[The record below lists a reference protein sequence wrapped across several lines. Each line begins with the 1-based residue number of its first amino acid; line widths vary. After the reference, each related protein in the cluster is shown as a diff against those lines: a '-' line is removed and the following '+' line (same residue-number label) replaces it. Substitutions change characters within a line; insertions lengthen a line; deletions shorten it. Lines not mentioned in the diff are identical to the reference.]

1 MIGPGSSVRR
11 SSAYRCYKRVSDTV
25 TTPDLEPTQR
35 LPVVGETADVGN
47 QPFEEPRRGGGIGGL
62 LLRVVLLVLIAVI
75 GVVALALLATPPR
88 ESILI
93 LGSDARPD
101 ELKRG
106 EVGRT
111 DTLLLFVGDRALPRT
126 AMLSVPRDLWVT
138 IPGYG
143 DERINAAYELGGGQT
158 AKQTVSNVLGQPID
172 RYLVIGLQGVRDVV
186 DAVGGVDI
194 TVPTAIHDDAYPT
207 DDYGY
212 QTVDIPAGRQ
222 HMDGD
227 TALKYARTR
236 HQDSDFA
243 RTARQQQV
251 VGAVRNAMLNP
262 LNWPRLPA
270 VIAAISS
277 SIKTDATPLDAIALG
292 AAMLRTPGDPDHM
305 VIDTTYASEVT
316 GEDGAYLL
324 QAKPSLKPAVAQFVG
339 AASVSPPSVEV
350 LNGAGVAGLAAR
362 TADRL
367 KQAGF
372 TVANVADAPRAQAQ
386 TTIVAR
392 PSARGAADQIASAVG
407 LPANRVTTGNPSNA
421 DIQITLGSDA
431 AQLARQ

>member
-1 MIGPGSSVRR
+1 
-11 SSAYRCYKRVSDTV
+11 
-25 TTPDLEPTQR
+25 LQPTER
-35 LPVVGETADVGN
+35 LPAA
-47 QPFEEPRRGGGIGGL
+47 FEDEPPRRGGVGGF
-62 LLRVVLLVLIAVI
+62 LLRLILVALIAVG
-75 GVVALALLATPPR
+75 GVVAVTLLVTPVR
-88 ESILI
+88 QSVLI

-111 DTLLLFVGDRALPRT
+111 DTLLVFVGDRATPRL

-143 DERINAAYELGGGQT
+143 QERINAAYELGGPQT
-158 AKQTVSNVLGQPID
+158 AKQTVSNVLGQPIE

-194 TVPTAIHDDAYPT
+194 TVPQAIHDDAYPT

-212 QTVDIPAGRQ
+212 QVVDIPAGRQ

-251 VGAVRNAMLNP
+251 VVAVRNAMLNP

-270 VIAAISS
+270 VVAAISS
-277 SIKTDATPLDAIALG
+277 SIKTDVSPLDAVALG
-292 AAMLRTPGDPDHM
+292 AAMLRSPGDPDHL
-305 VIDTTYASEVT
+305 VIDTSLATPIT
-316 GEDGAYLL
+316 GDDGAYLL
-324 QAKPSLKPAVAQFVG
+324 QAKPSLQPTVAEFLSHPLG
-339 AASVSPPSVEV
+339 STSASSAPVSVEV

-367 KQAGF
+367 TQAGY
-372 TVANVADAPRAQAQ
+372 TIANVADAPRQQAQ
-386 TTIVAR
+386 TTIMAKPASV
-392 PSARGAADQIASAVG
+392 SAANRIASTLG
-407 LPANRVTTGNPSNA
+407 IPTSRVTTSSGLTTA
-421 DIQITLGSDA
+421 DVQVTLGPDA
-431 AQLARQ
+431 H